1 MSKKILSLVLAVAM
15 LVSVFAFT
23 AFAASGPLASVGLKV
38 ETDAVVGMAAGE
50 EVNVRVYYTVPDGAD
65 LSDYLHNLS
74 NIVLCYTDGFALNST
89 AAGTA
94 KAYDART
101 WGASYEE
108 YFMEDGTVNNLAT
121 FFTNVSKT
129 FTTNDKAKGWDGA
142 VLVQQTINTDNG
154 YNKTSGYPIDLDCEV
169 FTLSFVTTREIT
181 ADDSIGVPENSVT
194 TGQTKMYYINTDG
207 TNKQYAKSLATITLD
222 EAVAYPGAPA
232 LEKVTGKIR
241 VNGSAVDL
249 GYIGKSD
256 MAVTVKA
263 VYAGDGKTICG
274 YTVDSAACGIAGVG
288 IEAKVDGVTQSSTA
302 SKIYLNGSIT
312 AGAASETVQGGF
324 QFLPALTSV
333 GANALT
339 STIEIRT
346 YVLKTD
352 GSYVY
357 SEWVEL
363 DAKTTYDNAVAA
375 GMADIFA

>member
-1 MSKKILSLVLAVAM
+1 MSKKILSVALVVVM
-15 LVSVFAFT
+15 LVSIFAFST
-23 AFAASGPLASVGLKV
+23 NAADLTTGQIGIKIES
-38 ETDAVVGMAAGE
+38 DAVVGAPAGTVVTVKATLLIPEGE
-50 EVNVRVYYTVPDGAD
+50 EVQLTFANISLGYDNTAYSVDTSSFAWGSFYQDVFKTVSTTCNGATTI
-65 LSDYLHNLS
+65 SN
-74 NIVLCYTDGFALNST
+74 NIVKKFNDADKANGWNAGVQIQEAQLSGGEYTTKTGYPVETDCELFTLQFTTLKTLTEADAIGVVTGALGSNFFNFKQFTEST
-89 AAGTA
+89 TAGI
-94 KAYDART
+94 AYDA
-101 WGASYEE
+101 A
-108 YFMEDGTVNNLAT
+108 
-121 FFTNVSKT
+121 NV
-129 FTTNDKAKGWDGA
+129 
-142 VLVQQTINTDNG
+142 VLT
-154 YNKTSGYPIDLDCEV
+154 
-169 FTLSFVTTREIT
+169 
-181 ADDSIGVPENSVT
+181 
-194 TGQTKMYYINTDG
+194 
-207 TNKQYAKSLATITLD
+207 
-222 EAVAYPGAPA
+222 EAVAKPGVAA

-263 VYAGDGKTICG
+263 VYGGDGKTICG
-274 YTVDSAACGIAGVG
+274 YTVDSNACGIAGVG

-312 AGAASETVQGGF
+312 DGAASETVQGGF